1 MNVIRIFG
9 TAMIALAEIATQASA
24 GDRMVVQDFYLI
36 YDLSESSGIPK
47 PDRTILPEDHIL
59 LATLLM
65 EHPAVDTI
73 VLSGDGGL
81 NWPAEEMARKIEAF
95 GLNTIAKN
103 VCASACATILLAG
116 RERSMQAGAR
126 VGFHRASNDA
136 DYLRELYIE
145 TKEQRGWIDEFAF
158 ATHVFERAQ
167 ISARNQIEYMIRRG
181 VSADFALRT
190 LTYGSMD
197 MWFPT
202 EAELLESGVL
212 TRQPK
217 TQQEEDETP

>member
-1 MNVIRIFG
+1 MVR
-9 TAMIALAEIATQASA
+9 IALLSSALLGCFLSAFQVQAQ
-24 GDRMVVQDFYLI
+24 DRMVVQDFRLI
-36 YDLSESSGIPK
+36 YDLSDSSGIPK
-47 PDRTILPEDHIL
+47 PDRTIQPEDHIL

-73 VLSGDGGL
+73 VLSGGGGL
-81 NWPAEEMARKIEAF
+81 SWPAEEMASKIEAF

-136 DYLRELYIE
+136 DAIKEVYIE
-145 TKEQRGWIDEFAF
+145 TKEQRGWKDEFAM
-158 ATHVFERAQ
+158 AAHVFERGQ

-197 MWFPT
+197 MWFPS

-212 TRQPK
+212 TRQPR